1 MKIED
6 VSVLAYA
13 PDSMKPYLGE
23 LKPSAL
29 PALTVCDRPDEL
41 ARLVKRS
48 SYQVVLL
55 PADLPTQQWLS
66 TWGLIATLDPRP
78 SILVYTLESDFSM
91 WSGLLEA
98 GAFDV
103 LVAPFTE
110 AKLTDAIESAA
121 REFQARLSDE

>member
-1 MKIED
+1 MSVEN

-13 PDSMKPYLGE
+13 PDSMKLYLGE
-23 LKPSAL
+23 LKPSVSRV
-29 PALTVCDRPDEL
+29 LTVCDRPEEL
-41 ARLVKRS
+41 PRLVKRLG
-48 SYQVVLL
+48 YQVVLL

-66 TWGLIATLDPRP
+66 AWGLITTLDPRP

-103 LVAPFTE
+103 LVAPFTQ
-110 AKLTDAIESAA
+110 AKLIEAIEAA
-121 REFQARLSDE
+121 AQEFQTRLLE

>member
-1 MKIED
+1 MEN

-23 LKPSAL
+23 LKPSVSWG
-29 PALTVCDRPDEL
+29 LTICNRAEEL
-41 ARLVKRS
+41 AELVKRS

-66 TWGLIATLDPRP
+66 TWGLITTLDPRP
-78 SILVYTLESDFSM
+78 SILVYTLGGDFSM
-91 WSGLLEA
+91 WSGLLDA

-103 LVAPFTE
+103 LVAPFTQ
-110 AKLTDAIESAA
+110 AKLTAAIEAA
-121 REFQARLSDE
+121 AQEFQARLLDE